1 MYIIESAKIIM
12 AESSKSSNLKFSDK
26 VVVVTGSGTG
36 IGQAIAKKFA
46 EKGANIIIMGRRKE
60 PLDKTSDILIEIMK
74 KVGSSGTVRAFSGV
88 DVSDE
93 VGINEMFSSIKQEF
107 GRVDII
113 VNNAGVSGP
122 VKTFTNAS
130 FQDFKDCVAIH
141 LTGTFWT
148 SVQGLKVMDKGSK
161 IITIA
166 TFFTEENKYEQ
177 RPYRFRTPYTA
188 AQGAKNRLAEAL
200 AWELVEQGIK
210 SVATNP
216 GPVHSDRIYKTVYP
230 KAAAEFLRIGGYP
243 GLDSTEIELS
253 AINGLELLGE
263 SPEVFSKGIM
273 EIAQQISKSRSSP
286 SSSSSSSS
294 PPPTHSSAQPSS
306 PSKTTTTTT
315 TTSNTPITDSDN
327 AATTTTATA
336 AAAATTPPP
345 PQLTPTQGS
354 GDLNKTIEGMLI
366 KIQEI
371 AEKIQ
376 QNTSKMIVD
385 NEFLS
390 QEEVADMVLTLSDDT
405 ISKLING
412 RIIPNDRVFY
422 PVKPIVGTFID
433 DNSIQNLKE
442 KVVIITTTSSKEKDV
457 QRIISLA
464 NKLNDIGVKQVIIL
478 SKNFD
483 DTKFYKDFH
492 SHSLDLADEEKV
504 KRIFNTAKT
513 KFGSINSVIHITG
526 DYDYNRS
533 LLSLSREDWDLL
545 VENFIHIPAL
555 ITREAVKFMSPADAI
570 QKPSQFKD
578 SKGII
583 VILGPDSP
591 SGKKISGLSRARS
604 EVFRGALRPYT
615 ATVNQELSDVL
626 GSKIKLNLILAGNV
640 EGIESKIENV
650 TTSVLNL
657 IAGSSLNKNEAFFYM
672 KEGTKKKNN

>member
-1 MYIIESAKIIM
+1 M
-12 AESSKSSNLKFSDK
+12 AESLKTPSLKFSDK
-26 VVVVTGSGTG
+26 TVVITGSGTG

-46 EKGANIIIMGRRKE
+46 ENGASIIIMGRRKE
-60 PLDKTSDILIEIMK
+60 PLDKTTEILNDIMK
-74 KVGSSGTVRAFSGV
+74 KAGSSGTVKSFSGV

-93 VGINEMFSSIKQEF
+93 NGINEMFSNIQQEF
-107 GRVDII
+107 GKVDII

-148 SVQGLKVMDKGSK
+148 SVQGLKVMDKESK

-200 AWELVEQGIK
+200 AWELVERGIK

-230 KAAAEFLRIGGYP
+230 KAAAEFLRVGGYP
-243 GLDSTEIELS
+243 GLDSSEIEVS
-253 AINGLELLGE
+253 ATKGLELLGE
-263 SPEVFSKGIM
+263 PPEVYSNGIK
-273 EIAQQISKSRSSP
+273 EIAQQVFSSRSSI
-286 SSSSSSSS
+286 SSSSSS
-294 PPPTHSSAQPSS
+294 
-306 PSKTTTTTT
+306 TT
-315 TTSNTPITDSDN
+315 TTSSTSKDDDSNTVSSSHTSNQDD
-327 AATTTTATA
+327 
-336 AAAATTPPP
+336 
-345 PQLTPTQGS
+345 LT
-354 GDLNKTIEGMLI
+354 NTIEGMLT

-376 QNTSKMIVD
+376 KNTSKMIVD

-390 QEEVADMVLTLSDDT
+390 QEEVADMVLTLSDNT

-422 PVKPIVGTFID
+422 PVKPIVGTSID
-433 DNSIQNLKE
+433 DSNIQNLKE
-442 KVVIITTTSSKEKDV
+442 KVVVITTTSSKEKDV
-457 QRIISLA
+457 QRITSLA
-464 NKLNDIGVKQVIIL
+464 TRLNDSGVKQVIIL
-478 SKNFD
+478 SKNNDD

-492 SHSLDLADEEKV
+492 SHSLDLSDEEKV

-513 KFGSINSVIHITG
+513 KFGSIDSVIHVTG
-526 DYDYNRS
+526 EYDYNRS
-533 LLSLSREDWDLL
+533 LISLSREEWNIL
-545 VENFIHIPAL
+545 VESFIHIPAL
-555 ITREAVKFMSPADAI
+555 ITREAVKFMSPPDAI

-591 SGKKISGLSRARS
+591 SGKKISGLTRARS

-626 GSKIKLNLILAGNV
+626 GSKITLKLILPGNI
-640 EGIESKIENV
+640 EGIESNIENV

-657 IAGSSLNKNEAFFYM
+657 IAGSSMNKNESIFYIDEGK
-672 KEGTKKKNN
+672 KEK

>member
-1 MYIIESAKIIM
+1 M
-12 AESSKSSNLKFSDK
+12 AESLKSTRLKFSDK
-26 VVVVTGSGTG
+26 VVVITGSGTG

-46 EKGANIIIMGRRKE
+46 ENGASIIIMGRRKE
-60 PLDKTSDILIEIMK
+60 PLDKTTEILNDIMK
-74 KVGSSGTVRAFSGV
+74 KAGSSGTVRSFSGV
-88 DVSDE
+88 DVADE
-93 VGINEMFSSIKQEF
+93 NGINEMFSNIKQEF
-107 GRVDII
+107 GKVDII

-148 SVQGLKVMDKGSK
+148 SVQGLKVMDKESK

-200 AWELVEQGIK
+200 AWELVERGIK

-243 GLDSTEIELS
+243 GLDSSEVEVS
-253 AINGLELLGE
+253 ATKGLDLLGE
-263 SPEVFSKGIM
+263 SQEVFSKGIK
-273 EIAQQISKSRSSP
+273 EIAQHVTSSRLSV
-286 SSSSSSSS
+286 SSSTSSS
-294 PPPTHSSAQPSS
+294 
-306 PSKTTTTTT
+306 T
-315 TTSNTPITDSDN
+315 TTSNSTSKHDDSNPDSSS
-327 AATTTTATA
+327 
-336 AAAATTPPP
+336 
-345 PQLTPTQGS
+345 LTSKQD
-354 GDLNKTIEGMLI
+354 DLNKTIEGMLM

-376 QNTSKMIVD
+376 KNTSKMIVD

-390 QEEVADMVLTLSDDT
+390 QEEVAEMVLTLSDDT

-412 RIIPNDRVFY
+412 RVIPNDRVFY
-422 PVKPIVGTFID
+422 PVKPIVGTSID
-433 DNSIQNLKE
+433 DNNIQNLKE
-442 KVVIITTTSSKEKDV
+442 KVVVITTTSSKEKDV
-457 QRIISLA
+457 QRITSLA
-464 NKLNDIGVKQVIIL
+464 NRLNDSGVKQVIIL
-478 SKNFD
+478 SKNNGD

-492 SHSLDLADEEKV
+492 SHSLDLSDEEQV

-513 KFGSINSVIHITG
+513 KFGSIDSVIHVTG
-526 DYDYNRS
+526 EYDYNRS
-533 LLSLSREDWDLL
+533 LLSLSREEWDIL
-545 VENFIHIPAL
+545 VENFIHIPGL
-555 ITREAVKFMSPADAI
+555 ITREAVKFMSPPDAI

-591 SGKKISGLSRARS
+591 SGKKISGLTRARS

-626 GSKIKLNLILAGNV
+626 GSKITLNLILPGNI
-640 EGIESKIENV
+640 EGIESNIENV

-657 IAGSSLNKNEAFFYM
+657 ISGSSLNKNESIFYID
-672 KEGTKKKNN
+672 EGKK

>member
-1 MYIIESAKIIM
+1 M
-12 AESSKSSNLKFSDK
+12 AESLKSPSLKFSDK
-26 VVVVTGSGTG
+26 IVVITGSGTG

-46 EKGANIIIMGRRKE
+46 ETGASIIIMGRRKE
-60 PLDKTSDILIEIMK
+60 PLDKTTEIVIDIMK
-74 KVGSSGTVRAFSGV
+74 KVGSSGTVRSFSGV

-93 VGINEMFSSIKQEF
+93 NGINEMFSNIKQEF
-107 GRVDII
+107 GKVDII

-200 AWELVEQGIK
+200 AWELVERGIK

-243 GLDSTEIELS
+243 GLDSTEVEVS
-253 AINGLELLGE
+253 STKGLDLLGE
-263 SPEVFSKGIM
+263 SHEVFSKGIM
-273 EIAQQISKSRSSP
+273 EIAQQISNSRLSI
-286 SSSSSSSS
+286 SS
-294 PPPTHSSAQPSS
+294 PP
-306 PSKTTTTTT
+306 
-315 TTSNTPITDSDN
+315 
-327 AATTTTATA
+327 TTTTAA
-336 AAAATTPPP
+336 
-345 PQLTPTQGS
+345 LTPNQD
-354 GDLNKTIEGMLI
+354 DLNKTIEGMLI

-376 QNTSKMIVD
+376 NNTSKMIVD

-422 PVKPIVGTFID
+422 PVKPIVGTSID

-464 NKLNDIGVKQVIIL
+464 NKLNDLGVKQVIIL
-478 SKNFD
+478 SKNYD

-513 KFGSINSVIHITG
+513 KFGSIDSVIHITG
-526 DYDYNRS
+526 EYDYNRS
-533 LLSLSREDWDLL
+533 LSSLSREEWDLL

-626 GSKIKLNLILAGNV
+626 GSKIKLNLILAGNI
-640 EGIESKIENV
+640 EGIESNIENV

-657 IAGSSLNKNEAFFYM
+657 IAGSSLNKNESIFYIDEGK
-672 KEGTKKKNN
+672 KEK

>member
-1 MYIIESAKIIM
+1 M

-46 EKGANIIIMGRRKE
+46 EKGASIIIMGRRKE
-60 PLDKTSDILIEIMK
+60 PLDKTSDILMEIMK
-74 KVGSSGTVRAFSGV
+74 KAGSSGTVRAFSGV

-107 GRVDII
+107 GKVDII

-148 SVQGLKVMDKGSK
+148 SVQGLKVMEKGSK

-200 AWELVEQGIK
+200 AWELVGEGIK

-243 GLDSTEIELS
+243 GLESTEVEV
-253 AINGLELLGE
+253 AATKGLELLGE
-263 SPEVFSKGIM
+263 PSEVFSKGTM
-273 EIAQQISKSRSSP
+273 EIADQISNSRSSASSNGY
-286 SSSSSSSS
+286 SSSSS
-294 PPPTHSSAQPSS
+294 
-306 PSKTTTTTT
+306 
-315 TTSNTPITDSDN
+315 
-327 AATTTTATA
+327 AATSSN
-336 AAAATTPPP
+336 
-345 PQLTPTQGS
+345 QE
-354 GDLNKTIEGMLI
+354 DLNKTISGMLI

-376 QNTSKMIVD
+376 NNTSKMIVD

-390 QEEVADMVLTLSDDT
+390 QEEVAEMVLTLSDDT

-412 RIIPNDRVFY
+412 RVIPNDRVFY
-422 PVKPIVGTFID
+422 PVKPIVGTSVD
-433 DNSIQNLKE
+433 ANNIQDLKE
-442 KVVIITTTSSKEKDV
+442 KVVVITTTSSKEQDV
-457 QRIISLA
+457 QRVISLA

-478 SKNFD
+478 SRNSD
-483 DTKFYKDFH
+483 DMKFYKDFH
-492 SHSLDLADEEKV
+492 SHSLDLLDEEKV

-513 KFGSINSVIHITG
+513 KFGNIDAVIHFTG
-526 DYDYNRS
+526 DYDYNRNLS
-533 LLSLSREDWDLL
+533 SLSRQEWDGL
-545 VENFIHIPAL
+545 VNNFIHIPAL
-555 ITREAVKFMSPADAI
+555 ITREAVRFMAPDGAIHQPA
-570 QKPSQFKD
+570 KFKD

-615 ATVNQELSDVL
+615 ATVNQELLDVL
-626 GSKIKLNLILAGNV
+626 GSRIRLYLVLAGNV
-640 EGIESKIENV
+640 EGVEPDMGNV
-650 TTSVLNL
+650 TTSILNL
-657 IAGSSLNKNEAFFYM
+657 ISGSSLNKNESIFYID
-672 KEGTKKKNN
+672 EGKKSN

>member
-1 MYIIESAKIIM
+1 M
-12 AESSKSSNLKFSDK
+12 AESLKSSSLKFSDK
-26 VVVVTGSGTG
+26 IVVITGSGTG

-46 EKGANIIIMGRRKE
+46 ENGASIIIMGRRKE
-60 PLDKTSDILIEIMK
+60 PLDKTTEILNDIMK
-74 KVGSSGTVRAFSGV
+74 KAGSSGTVRSFSGV

-93 VGINEMFSSIKQEF
+93 KGINEMFSNIQQEF
-107 GRVDII
+107 GKVDII

-148 SVQGLKVMDKGSK
+148 SVQGLKVMDKESK

-200 AWELVEQGIK
+200 AWELVERGIK

-243 GLDSTEIELS
+243 GLDSSEIELS
-253 AINGLELLGE
+253 ATKGLDFLGE
-263 SPEVFSKGIM
+263 PPEVFSKGIK
-273 EIAQQISKSRSSP
+273 EIAEQVSGSRLTV
-286 SSSSSSSS
+286 SSSSSSS
-294 PPPTHSSAQPSS
+294 TN
-306 PSKTTTTTT
+306 TT
-315 TTSNTPITDSDN
+315 TTSTSKPDDSNTVSSS
-327 AATTTTATA
+327 
-336 AAAATTPPP
+336 
-345 PQLTPTQGS
+345 LTSKQD
-354 GDLNKTIEGMLI
+354 DLTKTIEGMLM

-376 QNTSKMIVD
+376 KNTSKMIVD

-390 QEEVADMVLTLSDDT
+390 QEEVADMVLTLSDNT

-422 PVKPIVGTFID
+422 PVKPIVGTSID
-433 DNSIQNLKE
+433 DNNIQNLKE
-442 KVVIITTTSSKEKDV
+442 KVVVITTTSSKEKDV
-457 QRIISLA
+457 QRITSLA
-464 NKLNDIGVKQVIIL
+464 NRLNDSGVKQVIIL
-478 SKNFD
+478 SKNNDD

-492 SHSLDLADEEKV
+492 SHSLDLSDEEKV

-513 KFGSINSVIHITG
+513 KFGSIDSVIHVTG
-526 DYDYNRS
+526 EYDYNRS
-533 LLSLSREDWDLL
+533 LLSLTRDEWDIL

-555 ITREAVKFMSPADAI
+555 ITREAVKFMSPPDAI

-591 SGKKISGLSRARS
+591 SGKKISGLTRARS

-626 GSKIKLNLILAGNV
+626 GSKITLNLILPGNI
-640 EGIESKIENV
+640 EGIESNIENV

-657 IAGSSLNKNEAFFYM
+657 IAGSSLNKNESIFYID
-672 KEGTKKKNN
+672 EGKK

>member
-1 MYIIESAKIIM
+1 M
-12 AESSKSSNLKFSDK
+12 AESLESPSLKFSDK
-26 VVVVTGSGTG
+26 IVVITGSGTG

-46 EKGANIIIMGRRKE
+46 ETGASIIIMGRRKE
-60 PLDKTSDILIEIMK
+60 PLDKTTEILIDIMK
-74 KVGSSGTVRAFSGV
+74 KVGSTSTVRSFSGV

-93 VGINEMFSSIKQEF
+93 NGINEMFSNIKQEF
-107 GRVDII
+107 GKVDII

-200 AWELVEQGIK
+200 AWELVERGIK
-210 SVATNP
+210 SVGTNP

-243 GLDSTEIELS
+243 GLDSTEVEVS
-253 AINGLELLGE
+253 STKGLDLLGE
-263 SPEVFSKGIM
+263 SHEVFSKGIM
-273 EIAQQISKSRSSP
+273 EIAQQISDSRLSVSSSTLPPSP
-286 SSSSSSSS
+286 SSSSTSTTTSTTITGSDDASSSSS
-294 PPPTHSSAQPSS
+294 PPPT
-306 PSKTTTTTT
+306 
-315 TTSNTPITDSDN
+315 
-327 AATTTTATA
+327 TTTALN
-336 AAAATTPPP
+336 PN
-345 PQLTPTQGS
+345 QD
-354 GDLNKTIEGMLI
+354 DLNKTIEGMLI

-376 QNTSKMIVD
+376 NNTSKMIVD

-422 PVKPIVGTFID
+422 PVKPIVGTSID

-478 SKNFD
+478 SKNYD

-513 KFGSINSVIHITG
+513 KFGSIDSVIHITG
-526 DYDYNRS
+526 EYDYNRS
-533 LLSLSREDWDLL
+533 LSSLSREEWDIL

-626 GSKIKLNLILAGNV
+626 GSKIKLNLILAGNI
-640 EGIESKIENV
+640 EGIESNIENV

-657 IAGSSLNKNEAFFYM
+657 IAGSSLNKNESIFYIDEGK
-672 KEGTKKKNN
+672 KEK

>member
-1 MYIIESAKIIM
+1 
-12 AESSKSSNLKFSDK
+12 
-26 VVVVTGSGTG
+26 
-36 IGQAIAKKFA
+36 
-46 EKGANIIIMGRRKE
+46 
-60 PLDKTSDILIEIMK
+60 
-74 KVGSSGTVRAFSGV
+74 
-88 DVSDE
+88 
-93 VGINEMFSSIKQEF
+93 
-107 GRVDII
+107 
-113 VNNAGVSGP
+113 
-122 VKTFTNAS
+122 
-130 FQDFKDCVAIH
+130 
-141 LTGTFWT
+141 
-148 SVQGLKVMDKGSK
+148 MDKGSK

-294 PPPTHSSAQPSS
+294 SPHSSAQPSS

-315 TTSNTPITDSDN
+315 SNTSITDSDN

-336 AAAATTPPP
+336 AAATTTP
-345 PQLTPTQGS
+345 PQLTPTQG

-422 PVKPIVGTFID
+422 PVKPMVGTSID
-433 DNSIQNLKE
+433 ESSLQNLKE
-442 KVVIITTTSSKEKDV
+442 KVVIITTTSSQEKDV
-457 QRIISLA
+457 QRVISLA
-464 NKLNDIGVKQVIIL
+464 NKLNDTGVKQVIIL
-478 SKNFD
+478 SKNYD

-513 KFGSINSVIHITG
+513 KFGSIDSVIHVTG
-526 DYDYNRS
+526 EYDYNRS
-533 LLSLSREDWDLL
+533 LSSLSREEWDLL

-578 SKGII
+578 SHGVI

-640 EGIESKIENV
+640 EGIESNIENV

-657 IAGSSLNKNEAFFYM
+657 IAGSSLNKNESIFYID
-672 KEGTKKKNN
+672 EGTKKKNN